1 MFKNLK
7 NKLKQTKLCTHTIAE
22 MDVVI
27 LFHSL
32 RVQLYDKF
40 RAPRDYFLL
49 YNSWFYL
56 HCLILAKM

>member
-49 YNSWFYL
+49 YNS
-56 HCLILAKM
+56 